1 MKMINHQPAT
11 VHKPF
16 STYVL
21 AAEVQGARR

>member
-1 MKMINHQPAT
+1 MKRINHQPAR

-16 STYVL
+16 STFVL